1 MESIVSYPE
10 RNGANGTYGRSN
22 YRGNCSG
29 LLIKDLIAQFKL
41 QGLSDFMVGSGTT
54 EDVVREA
61 GIRGTFAD
69 LNRGYDMMSMDIPER
84 AENIFWHPP
93 YHNMVIYSNV
103 QYSSKEVEKATG
115 LSSETILANDL
126 SRCASWEEFVQK
138 MNYCCLKQFS
148 ALEPGGRMFILVGD
162 MKRRG
167 KLYSM
172 VRELICPG
180 TLENIIIKAQHNCW
194 SYRQS
199 YSGNF
204 VPIVHEYVA
213 ILKKDKS
220 LIVPVSWGVSK
231 EYDMRSFG
239 DQSWRDLIYAVIRD
253 NGGRMSLQELYD
265 ALKDSAKAKRNA
277 HWQEKVRQTVQN
289 IKNFIRTE
297 RGCYA
302 LAPAA

>member
-1 MESIVSYPE
+1 MQSIVSYPD
-10 RNGANGTYGRSN
+10 RGAYGRNN

-29 LLIKDLIAQFKL
+29 LLIKDLINQYRLA
-41 QGLSDFMVGSGTT
+41 GLSDFMVGSGTT
-54 EDVVREA
+54 EEVVREA
-61 GIRGTFAD
+61 GIRGAFAD

-93 YHNMVIYSNV
+93 YHDMIVYSGQ
-103 QYSSKEVEKATG
+103 QYDIKQVEAATG
-115 LSSETILANDL
+115 LSSETILSDDL
-126 SRCASWEEFVQK
+126 SRCATWEEFVKK
-138 MNYCCLKQFS
+138 MNYCMMKQFT
-148 ALEPGGRMFILVGD
+148 ALEKGGRMFVLVGD

-172 VRELICPG
+172 IRELICPG
-180 TLENIIIKAQHNCW
+180 TMENIIIKAQHNCW
-194 SYRQS
+194 SDRQS

-204 VPIVHEYVA
+204 VPIVHEYLLVTR
-213 ILKKDKS
+213 KDAG
-220 LIVPVSWGVSK
+220 LIVPVSWGASK
-231 EYDMRSFG
+231 DYDMRSFG
-239 DQSWRDLIYAVIRD
+239 DQSWRDLVYAVIQE

-297 RGCYA
+297 RGTYA